1 MNGQHVTLDQ
11 HGDYDQTTTRG
22 ALLAQIEGHW
32 EDIAR
37 PRLEGLTDEEY
48 FYDPTPEAAGP
59 AWSVHPRS
67 EVRSGTQGGSGEIVI
82 DFEFPEPT
90 PPPFTTIA
98 WRLGHVIVGVLAMRS
113 HGHFDG
119 PEVDYF
125 SWDYAGSA
133 QEALTQLDAEY
144 ARWITGLRSWSEED
158 FSLPCGPSEGPYADH
173 PRAAIVAHIN
183 RELIHHLAEIAL
195 LRDLYAHRG

>member
-1 MNGQHVTLDQ
+1 MENPTKEITMTE
-11 HGDYDQTTTRG
+11 DYDQRTARG

-32 EDIAR
+32 DDIAR

-48 FYDPTPEAAGP
+48 FFDPTPESAGP
-59 AWSVHPRS
+59 AWSVHARS
-67 EVRSGTQGGSGEIVI
+67 EQRAAMQGGGGDLVI
-82 DFEFPEPT
+82 DFELPEPT

-125 SWDYAGSA
+125 SWDYAPTAS
-133 QEALTQLDAEY
+133 EALTQLDTEY
-144 ARWITGLRSWSEED
+144 ERWISGLRSWSAED
-158 FSLPCGPSEGPYADH
+158 FLEPCGPAEGPYADY
-173 PRAAIVAHIN
+173 PRTTIAAHIN